1 MKADPR
7 EIGRVVISKQGHDKG
22 KAYVVTAVLD
32 ERYVLLCDGAARRL
46 EKPKKKQ
53 AKHLRA
59 LPQLVEEIAGALEA
73 KQPLSDSDI
82 RKALKNAQA
91 LQDRPARGEANKEVC
106 AFVQE

>member
-59 LPQLVEEIAGALEA
+59 LPQLVEEIAGALLRDHAGEHQ
-73 KQPLSDSDI
+73 KNDIPLRRESLSNGE
-82 RKALKNAQA
+82 LHF
-91 LQDRPARGEANKEVC
+91 RG
-106 AFVQE
+106 